1 MKNSFGENIKKI
13 RKEKGLTQSEFAK
26 LIKKSLSSVQKYE
39 AGDVSIPIEVIAAIS
54 QELGVP
60 SSKIVGDF
68 DSKYYKYGAIR
79 NLLSFMGYIFE
90 EVELYT
96 DTGSNNFEYYSPTGN
111 DFEPI
116 YVIKN
121 EKEEIQLTLKELDI
135 FVNDIEKYV
144 KFLISGFDSSKDYFE
159 NIDIDN
165 YLTNEMIS
173 SIKEKI
179 GFYGDEHVKPLNR
192 LEELIW
198 KRYLE
203 INKDKN

>member
-1 MKNSFGENIKKI
+1 M
-13 RKEKGLTQSEFAK
+13 
-26 LIKKSLSSVQKYE
+26 
-39 AGDVSIPIEVIAAIS
+39 
-54 QELGVP
+54 
-60 SSKIVGDF
+60 
-68 DSKYYKYGAIR
+68 
-79 NLLSFMGYIFE
+79 
-90 EVELYT
+90 
-96 DTGSNNFEYYSPTGN
+96 
-111 DFEPI
+111 
-116 YVIKN
+116 
-121 EKEEIQLTLKELDI
+121 KELDI